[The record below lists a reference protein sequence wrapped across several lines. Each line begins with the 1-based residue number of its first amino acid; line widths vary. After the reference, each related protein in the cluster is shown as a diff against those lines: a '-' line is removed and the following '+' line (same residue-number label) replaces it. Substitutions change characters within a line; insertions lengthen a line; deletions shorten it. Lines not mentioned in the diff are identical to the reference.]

1 MPVTIEEL
9 RGEVEALS
17 ASLPEMAD
25 LYGLS
30 TYKTPGKVY
39 LLRESLC
46 WRMEE
51 VSRSALDALDRGDIV
66 ASAIMTRAAM
76 ETAAAVFYVHKLADD
91 ALTKGVDDK
100 LDETLTGF
108 LTGSKIWPENQ
119 GAIQVL
125 RMIDAVGKKL
135 DGFRKHYEMLSEFA
149 HPNWSGAFGAYGKTD
164 HEKAIATFG
173 KGKLPSNH
181 KLVLGMLSGS
191 VGLFRGYYNALGD
204 KLLPFAK
211 LIEAHYDAQKAVTGE
226 GGAQAEKI

>member
-1 MPVTIEEL
+1 MPATIEEV
-9 RGEVEALS
+9 RNQIEALS

-51 VSRSALDALDRGDIV
+51 VSRSALEALDRGDIV

-91 ALTKGVDDK
+91 ALTKGLDDG
-100 LDETLTGF
+100 LDEILTGF

-125 RMIDAVGKKL
+125 KMIDAVGKEI
-135 DGFRKHYEMLSEFA
+135 DGYRKHYEFLCEFA
-149 HPNWSGAFGAYGKTD
+149 HPNWSGAFGAYGITD
-164 HEKAIATFG
+164 HKTAIVKFSRE
-173 KGKLPSNH
+173 KLPSNREMLLNYLNATLGLFSGYYGFLGE
-181 KLVLGMLSGS
+181 KLV
-191 VGLFRGYYNALGD
+191 
-204 KLLPFAK
+204 PFAK
-211 LIEAHYDAQKAVTGE
+211 LVEAHYQKRENDTGPI
-226 GGAQAEKI
+226 AIV